1 MTYEKALEKYYHQ
14 DVYNLETPKNFDS
27 KKARS
32 LKPKDRIEYLKK
44 TVPRD
49 KVIEFQIAN
58 AKSLS
63 TENLRPVPGFIGAQ
77 KEPGTLY
84 INKET
89 GQVHF
94 VNART
99 NTWRTTVI
107 KTRTGLI
114 NLAKN
119 NFHLFPNAGK

>member
-1 MTYEKALEKYYHQ
+1 MTYDKALEKYYHQ

-27 KKARS
+27 KEARS

-63 TENLRPVPGFIGAQ
+63 TENLLEVPGFIGAQ
-77 KEPGTLY
+77 K
-84 INKET
+84 
-89 GQVHF
+89 
-94 VNART
+94 
-99 NTWRTTVI
+99 
-107 KTRTGLI
+107 
-114 NLAKN
+114 
-119 NFHLFPNAGK
+119 

>member
-1 MTYEKALEKYYHQ
+1 M
-14 DVYNLETPKNFDS
+14 
-27 KKARS
+27 
-32 LKPKDRIEYLKK
+32 KK

-63 TENLRPVPGFIGAQ
+63 TKNLLKVPKFIGSQ

-99 NTWRTTVI
+99 NIWRTTVI
-107 KTRTGLI
+107 KTRTSLI
-114 NLAKN
+114 NLVKN
-119 NFHLFPNAGK
+119 NFYCFLMWANNIEFIKFNNFFKLQ